1 MATYTSKGMGFA
13 IDDSV
18 GTLVSISAYTND
30 IDLSN
35 NIEQLDDTG
44 LGDSLRSYI
53 DGLGDA
59 PTVTV
64 NGSLNST
71 TEPIFTRLAVIQT
84 SVSNV
89 KTIEVQLAATIF
101 YGGEATIENVQVSG
115 SVGARGSWSATCRPT
130 SGLTETS
137 VTAVA

>member
-1 MATYTSKGMGFA
+1 MATYTSKAMGFA
-13 IDDSV
+13 IDDTAGS
-18 GTLVSISAYTND
+18 LADISAYSND
-30 IDLSN
+30 VEMSN

-59 PTVTV
+59 PTVTA

-71 TEPIFTRLAVIQT
+71 TEPIFSNLAVVAT

-89 KTIEVQLAATIF
+89 KTIEVKLATGV
-101 YGGEATIENVQVSG
+101 YWTGEATIEAVTSG
-115 SVGARGSWSATCRPT
+115 GAVGARGSWSVTCRPT
-130 SGLTETS
+130 SGLTSTS
-137 VTAVA
+137 ASAAS